1 MIFVAVAAVAAVV
14 ETARVPCMFLL
25 LFVVLS
31 SSRRLTILFS
41 VAVLFGYLLL
51 IIYFSLRIEIKLN

>member
-1 MIFVAVAAVAAVV
+1 MIFVAAAAAVV
-14 ETARVPCMFLL
+14 ETIRVPCMFLL
-25 LFVVLS
+25 PFVVLS
-31 SSRRLTILFS
+31 PSHRLTILFS